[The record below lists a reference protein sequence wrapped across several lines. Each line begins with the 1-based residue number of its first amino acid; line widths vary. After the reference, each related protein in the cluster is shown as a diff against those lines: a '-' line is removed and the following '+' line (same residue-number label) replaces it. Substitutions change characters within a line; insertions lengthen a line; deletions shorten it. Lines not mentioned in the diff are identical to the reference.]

1 MDLFVRFL
9 YDFLSLF
16 FGGIKKIFL
25 GLFEGIK
32 EIFNIPK
39 YYEVVKNYSEDL
51 TTKEWIMV
59 VLAVLC
65 LLIIWGTIIFLIILG
80 IKKYSRLR
88 KSLVEQEELLEE
100 VADLNRDVIKLTK
113 EKDKMRARK
122 VRRLR

>member
-32 EIFNIPK
+32 EMFNIPK

-65 LLIIWGTIIFLIILG
+65 LLIILRTIIFLII
-80 IKKYSRLR
+80 
-88 KSLVEQEELLEE
+88 
-100 VADLNRDVIKLTK
+100 
-113 EKDKMRARK
+113 
-122 VRRLR
+122 